1 MVEKMS
7 LGFPAP
13 KALATEILDQALELT
28 ARLENLFEERG
39 EPLDSQI
46 LQEALIHLA
55 QSLLIGLTQTLRHQF
70 PHEELEDFAN
80 QVFLELGRLT
90 LMEFI
95 QREPTEEE
103 WEYFLTYFRSH
114 FELLREEMGEET
126 SYIQEAAD
134 LLEET
139 QKHLERLL
147 TRFFS

>member
-1 MVEKMS
+1 MVEKTD

-13 KALATEILDQALELT
+13 KALATEILDQALELA
-28 ARLENLFEERG
+28 ARLESLFEKRG
-39 EPLDSQI
+39 EPLDSQT
-46 LQEALIHLA
+46 LQEALIYLA
-55 QSLLIGLTQTLRHQF
+55 QSLLIGLTQTLAHHF
-70 PHEELEDFAN
+70 PHEELEDFTN

-114 FELLREEMGEET
+114 FELLRDEIEEET
-126 SYIQEAAD
+126 SYTQEAAD

-139 QKHLERLL
+139 KKHLGRLL
-147 TRFFS
+147 NRFFS